1 MLVLAIACNVVFSIT
16 PQRALEDSPVI
27 RAIRA
32 IEDSPVARMR
42 SDLENSTAFRFMQE
56 MENSPAMKAI
66 REIVLAAELGHKSIT
81 SQAPYTSA
89 IKLVSEFDIEQI
101 QSIKIL
107 ELQMEN
113 DRIKLE
119 LQNLKAK

>member
-1 MLVLAIACNVVFSIT
+1 MGPHALRDTFTTNRMAKEISSRKRNKFSLVPEDLALVLAV
-16 PQRALEDSPVI
+16 
-27 RAIRA
+27 
-32 IEDSPVARMR
+32 
-42 SDLENSTAFRFMQE
+42 
-56 MENSPAMKAI
+56 
-66 REIVLAAELGHKSIT
+66 ELGHKSIT

-89 IKLVSEFDIEQI
+89 MKLVSEFDIEQT